1 MSTSWRSPFPILP
14 APQTTPVST
23 NPKSLKRPIHNPY
36 DKFTKPEFDEWIGGI
51 TSALRRALGEE
62 TQDDV
67 TLDEHLP
74 QDINAAAEETF
85 LDHSFEDS
93 FAGIHSRRAKGKAKD
108 PREGPGL
115 GAQQNPIEL
124 LSDSESG
131 ADSEEEYEEYSGR
144 EAEEFDTEGEG
155 EGYDG
160 HHEAENWTADRR
172 HCLVDPKVEK
182 NEVEEIS
189 FRDESPAVIEI
200 CSDEEEDTRA
210 SAHDAKYND
219 RQYARSSQLPP
230 DEVEDELGP
239 NSAVLYEQEGQLDTE
254 EAEGSNTLTKKTS
267 TMR

>member
-36 DKFTKPEFDEWIGGI
+36 DKFTQPEFDKWIGGI

-62 TQDDV
+62 TEEDAA
-67 TLDEHLP
+67 LDEHLS

-85 LDHSFEDS
+85 LDDSFEDS
-93 FAGIHSRRAKGKAKD
+93 FAGIQSRRAKGKAKD

-115 GAQQNPIEL
+115 GVQQNPIEL

-131 ADSEEEYEEYSGR
+131 AETDQEYEEYSSR
-144 EAEEFDTEGEG
+144 EAERFDTEGAG
-155 EGYDG
+155 EDYDN
-160 HHEAENWTADRR
+160 HHEADNWAEDRR
-172 HCLVDPKVEK
+172 HCLFDPQVEK

-189 FRDESPAVIEI
+189 FREESPDVIEI

-210 SAHDAKYND
+210 SVHDAGY
-219 RQYARSSQLPP
+219 RQYVRSSQLPP
-230 DEVEDELGP
+230 DEVEDESGP
-239 NSAVLYEQEGQLDTE
+239 KSAVLYEQEVQPDAE
-254 EAEGSNTLTKKTS
+254 EVEGSNTLTNKHPPCAN
-267 TMR
+267 